1 MASPKDP
8 AREMQ
13 QPQRDSTDKSLRI
26 EREKADD
33 GIWEKREQIDEEADE
48 VVHRARERAD
58 KLVQTARDDADR
70 EFEAAQA
77 SAQRQRA
84 RQDSALG
91 RERNAADTLLERER
105 EARRRYLDDFFEIER
120 GATDQDL
127 LGERGL
133 ADKLIA
139 ARDVFLA
146 NASHDLRLILG
157 GLAVNSDLLLRWAP
171 EGVGGQNIREY
182 ASATRRLVGQMNRLV
197 NDLLDVACIHAG
209 KLAVVPEQV
218 EVAKLL
224 RETVEAF
231 GRVAAAKG
239 VTLDTA
245 LPELPLHANLDEGR
259 ILQVLANLVSN
270 AIKFTPANGKVSIRL
285 RPSANEIQ
293 FSISDT
299 GIGISKDELP
309 GVFERFRQVRNDRR
323 GLGIGLHIAKGIV
336 EAHGGRIWAESE
348 LAAGSTFHFALPV
361 ESISRTPGLP
371 PATSSTTNDQ

>member
-8 AREMQ
+8 AKEMQ

-26 EREKADD
+26 EREKADA
-33 GIWEKREQIDEEADE
+33 GVWEKREQIDEEADE

-70 EFEAAQA
+70 EFEAAQT

-91 RERNAADTLLERER
+91 RERNTADALLERER
-105 EARRRYLDDFFEIER
+105 EARRRYLDDFFQIER
-120 GATDQDL
+120 EATDQDL

-133 ADKLIA
+133 ADTLIA
-139 ARDVFLA
+139 ARDEFLA
-146 NASHDLRLILG
+146 NVSHDLRSILG

-171 EGVGGQNIREY
+171 EGVGDQNIRKC
-182 ASATRRLVGQMNRLV
+182 ASANRRLVTQMNRLV
-197 NDLLDVACIHAG
+197 NDLLDVASIHAG
-209 KLAVVPEQV
+209 NLAVVPEQV

-224 RETVEAF
+224 RETVEAL
-231 GRVAAAKG
+231 GPVAAAKG
-239 VTLDTA
+239 VTLNTE
-245 LPELPLHANLDEGR
+245 LPERPLHANLDEGR

-270 AIKFTPANGKVSIRL
+270 AIKFTPASGKVSIRL
-285 RPSANEIQ
+285 RSSANETQ

-309 GVFERFRQVRNDRR
+309 GVFERFRQVRKDRR

-361 ESISRTPGLP
+361 ESI
-371 PATSSTTNDQ
+371 